1 MSKIKNI
8 REITEPLK
16 EQIVKGDVHTINEMK
31 AWLKPLGYSDTI
43 NEAAINFILREF
55 VMNKVPS
62 GSFCNAEM
70 IVELF
75 RPQLE
80 HQTSYF
86 SHQPS
91 IVHTIEEMKAWLK
104 PLGNS
109 NIDRINAIRKEVL
122 YKEME
127 R

>member
-1 MSKIKNI
+1 MVFKEMVIKNI
-8 REITEPLK
+8 KEVTELLK
-16 EQIVKGDVHTINEMK
+16 EEILKGDVHTIDEMR

-43 NEAAINFILREF
+43 RVLHQPSAIIYQ
-55 VMNKVPS
+55 PS
-62 GSFCNAEM
+62 LMDM

-91 IVHTIEEMKAWLK
+91 LRLYHHRNLIGSPSAF
-104 PLGNS
+104 PLALS
-109 NIDRINAIRKEVL
+109 K
-122 YKEME
+122 
-127 R
+127 

>member
-1 MSKIKNI
+1 MPLITPPVKNI
-8 REITEPLK
+8 KEVTEPLK
-16 EQIVKGDVHTINEMK
+16 EQILKGDVHTIDEMR

-55 VMNKVPS
+55 VMSKVPS

-91 IVHTIEEMKAWLK
+91 
-104 PLGNS
+104 LG
-109 NIDRINAIRKEVL
+109 L
-122 YKEME
+122 YHHRNLIGSPSAFSLALSK
-127 R
+127 